1 MRALSPCNCNC
12 LPLLELGE
20 ALTNVHHHCVLGA
33 PDQCRCV
40 IFFCNNVQCAM
51 CLHCLLAIAI
61 AFLFFCAIA
70 LTNVHHCILGAPESC
85 DILLHQCGCA
95 PICMVVHHCVFP
107 STALSPGLTMGSV
120 RSRVMCK
127 HTIHTLCTLCAHYVH
142 TICTHSAHTMCTHSA
157 HTMCT
162 HHVHTLCAHTICTH
176 SAHKIS
182 HCVHT
187 ICT

>member
-1 MRALSPCNCNC
+1 MCTWCAWSV
-12 LPLLELGE
+12 LLCDFVLQQC
-20 ALTNVHHHCVLGA
+20 ATMYNV
-33 PDQCRCV
+33 R
-40 IFFCNNVQCAM
+40 CAM

-127 HTIHTLCTLCAHYVH
+127 HTIHTLCTLCAHTVHTLCAHCLHTMCTLFAHYVH
-142 TICTHSAHTMCTHSA
+142 TMCTLYAHTMCTHSA
-157 HTMCT
+157 HKISQCVHNMCT
-162 HHVHTLCAHTICTH
+162 
-176 SAHKIS
+176 
-182 HCVHT
+182 
-187 ICT
+187 

>member
-1 MRALSPCNCNC
+1 MLMSQFSFKEKKFKSCSQVVCERCTGWVQDIVPGEFLAL
-12 LPLLELGE
+12 ERQETRQWG
-20 ALTNVHHHCVLGA
+20 
-33 PDQCRCV
+33 
-40 IFFCNNVQCAM
+40 
-51 CLHCLLAIAI
+51 HCLLAIAI

-120 RSRVMCK
+120 RLRAMCK
-127 HTIHTLCTLCAHYVH
+127 NTLHTLCAPAHYVH
-142 TICTHSAHTMCTHSA
+142 TICTHSAHTMCTRS
-157 HTMCT
+157 TRNM
-162 HHVHTLCAHTICTH
+162 
-176 SAHKIS
+176 S

-187 ICT
+187 MCT